1 MSYKVLSPK
10 RALTFMLLKSIL
22 CGVTLMASSSVLAET
37 KLTLLNWFVVNDTVM
52 GGLSES
58 RLVVGAHFIEFKGDV
73 SLQNNGGFASVR
85 TPFTLENKNAE
96 QLSVVVKG
104 DGKQYQLRLRVDQYL
119 DGPAFVYKFQ
129 TTANKTQTLVV
140 TEEDFTLMYR
150 GRAFYADYQLNFDD
164 VRSLGFMISEK
175 QAGKFSLE
183 VQAITALGKI

>member
-1 MSYKVLSPK
+1 MCFKPVL
-10 RALTFMLLKSIL
+10 F
-22 CGVTLMASSSVLAET
+22 GVILMASSSVLAET
-37 KLTLLNWFVVNDTVM
+37 KLTLFDWFVVNDTVM

-58 RLVVGAHFIEFKGDV
+58 RLVVGAHSVEFKGDV
-73 SLQNNGGFASVR
+73 SLRNNGGFASVR
-85 TPFTLENKNAE
+85 TPFNLENKNAE

-140 TEEDFTLMYR
+140 TEDDFKLMYR
-150 GRAFYADYQLNFDD
+150 GRAFYSDYQLNFDD

-183 VQAITALGKI
+183 VQAITPIGKI

>member
-1 MSYKVLSPK
+1 M
-10 RALTFMLLKSIL
+10 T
-22 CGVTLMASSSVLAET
+22 SSSVIAET
-37 KLTLLNWFVVNDTVM
+37 KLTLLDWFVVNDTVM

-58 RLVVGAHFIEFKGDV
+58 RLVVGTHSVEFKGDV
-73 SLQNNGGFASVR
+73 SLRNNGGFASVR
-85 TPFTLENKNAE
+85 APFNLENKNAE

-129 TTANKTQTLVV
+129 TSVNKTQTLVV
-140 TEEDFTLMYR
+140 TEDDFTLMYR
-150 GRAFYADYQLNFDD
+150 GRTFYADYQLNFDD

-183 VQAITALGKI
+183 VQAITPLGKI

>member
-1 MSYKVLSPK
+1 
-10 RALTFMLLKSIL
+10 MLLKSIL

>member
-183 VQAITALGKI
+183 VQAITPLGKI